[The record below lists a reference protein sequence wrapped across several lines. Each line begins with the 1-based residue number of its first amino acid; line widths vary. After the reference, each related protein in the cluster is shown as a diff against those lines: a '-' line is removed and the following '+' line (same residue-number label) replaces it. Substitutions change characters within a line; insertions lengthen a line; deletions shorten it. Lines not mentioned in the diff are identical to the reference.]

1 MPSSETYLLADNS
14 PPVEAKHEDPT
25 AKLLEW
31 LVKHWNQPSIT
42 LRDVYRHGPN
52 HLRNDKN
59 TTLRLTQILEDRGWL
74 VPTQTWR
81 RDKREWK
88 IARGLPLP

>member
-1 MPSSETYLLADNS
+1 MPSNETYLLADNS

-31 LVKHWNQPSIT
+31 LVKHWNRPSIT
-42 LRDVYRHGPN
+42 VQNIHRLGPNSLRD
-52 HLRNDKN
+52 KK
-59 TTLRLTQILEDRGWL
+59 TILRLTQVLEDQKWL
-74 VPTQTWR
+74 VPIQTWR